1 MEKNNSL
8 SYLIIL
14 IILLGAGIYYRSES
28 KKRLYKGD
36 IISKEVTVSIFKP
49 KPDDY
54 ESTDDIEFEFS
65 EFPDKVFEIDYLLID
80 FDKGKELLT
89 NLNINDK
96 IIIDVDRQH
105 YNNKI
110 DKNPFLGIKHS
121 ISILGVRISE
131 QDELPVLNYNV
142 EVVSKNL
149 TISYFS
155 FFGALLI
162 VLFWIYEYFKR
173 KTKAKNTT
181 ASNV

>member
-1 MEKNNSL
+1 MKENNSL

-14 IILLGAGIYYRSES
+14 TILLFAGIYYRSES

-36 IISKEVTVSIFKP
+36 IISKEVTVSEFKP
-49 KPDDY
+49 MLLDY
-54 ESTDDIEFEFS
+54 ESTDDIKFEFS

-89 NLNINDK
+89 NLHINDK

-105 YNNKI
+105 YNKKI
-110 DKNPFLGIKHS
+110 SKNTFLGIKHS
-121 ISILGVRISE
+121 ISILGIRMSE
-131 QDELPVLNYNV
+131 QDEIPVLNYNV

-149 TISYFS
+149 TISYVS

-162 VLFWIYEYFKR
+162 VLFWIYEYVKR
-173 KTKAKNTT
+173 KTKVKNTT
-181 ASNV
+181 ANKV

>member
-1 MEKNNSL
+1 MKKYNSL
-8 SYLIIL
+8 SYQIIL
-14 IILLGAGIYYRSES
+14 IILLVAGIYYRSES

-36 IISKEVTVSIFKP
+36 IISKEVTVSKFKP
-49 KPDDY
+49 KLFDY

-80 FDKGKELLT
+80 FDKGKELLA

-110 DKNPFLGIKHS
+110 YKKPFLGIKHS
-121 ISILGVRISE
+121 IYILGIRISE
-131 QDELPVLNYNV
+131 QEEIPVLNYNV

-149 TISYFS
+149 SISYFS
-155 FFGALLI
+155 FFGALFI
-162 VLFWIYEYFKR
+162 IIFWIYEYIKR
-173 KTKAKNTT
+173 KTKGKNTT
-181 ASNV
+181 ANNV